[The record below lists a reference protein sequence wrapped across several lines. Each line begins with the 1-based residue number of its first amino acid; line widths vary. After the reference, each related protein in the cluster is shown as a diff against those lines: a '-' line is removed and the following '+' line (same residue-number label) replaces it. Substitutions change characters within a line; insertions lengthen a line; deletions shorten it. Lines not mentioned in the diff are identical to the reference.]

1 MTTMPPQ
8 KRTWFSNL
16 SAPFLQIKMGF
27 YVLALCL
34 LYALIFGIY
43 LWDSYEEQYFRF
55 EASYDGENA
64 ASLFQQTL
72 QSQYTLALAC
82 LILVFLLTML
92 WLVIR
97 RTHRMYGPMV
107 AINRHL
113 DEMLESTYSGDIK
126 IRANDD
132 FHELVE
138 SLNFLRER
146 LKSENKTPSSSHEKG
161 E

>member
-1 MTTMPPQ
+1 MSKTPPQ
-8 KRTWFSNL
+8 KRTWFSNF

-27 YVLALCL
+27 YVLSLCF

-55 EASYDGENA
+55 EYSYEGENA
-64 ASLFQQTL
+64 APLFHQTL
-72 QSQYTLALAC
+72 QSQYALAIAC
-82 LILVFLLTML
+82 LIGIFLLSML

-107 AINRHL
+107 AVNRHL
-113 DEMLESTYSGDIK
+113 DEMLEDKYSGDLK
-126 IRANDD
+126 IRASDD

-138 SLNFLRER
+138 SLNRLRER
-146 LKSENKTPSSSHEKG
+146 LKSESTTPTLIDTKG
-161 E
+161 K